1 MIAHV
6 LLLHAARLTY
16 VHVPIFLGSPFSLF
30 LTIVKTKA
38 NNITTKLHGSADG
51 VIMSQSFLYV
61 YLALKTRWHVGN

>member
-1 MIAHV
+1 MSYFCMQPV
-6 LLLHAARLTY
+6 LLMYTFQY
-16 VHVPIFLGSPFSLF
+16 FLDPLFLF